1 MTLPRRVVLM
11 NGIHAIGCV
20 CVLALAAGT
29 WWGVIEPL
37 QQRSVELPKLRKSL
51 DRASER
57 CAELIRYNQEL
68 SARLVTGSRAVRAEE
83 ARGLLGETEL
93 ASIIAGKCAD
103 AKVALHAIEPAVPT
117 DKSDVAQREML
128 VRGRGRF
135 PAFHQVL
142 AALESE
148 SAYLQVLSVSIEGP
162 TPPLETDCKL
172 TWVVRCQ
179 APTAST
185 LLTGESL

>member
-1 MTLPRRVVLM
+1 MKLPPRPVLL
-11 NGIHAIGCV
+11 NGIHAAGGI
-20 CVLALAAGT
+20 CVLLLCAGA
-29 WWGVIEPL
+29 WWGVVVPL

-68 SARLVTGSRAVRAEE
+68 GARIVSGSRAVRAEE

-93 ASIIAGKCAD
+93 ASIIAGKCAE
-103 AKVALHAIEPAVPT
+103 ANISLQAIEPAAAAP
-117 DKSDVAQREML
+117 DSDVAQREML

-135 PAFHQVL
+135 PQFHRVL
-142 AALESE
+142 AALEGE
-148 SAYLQVLSVSIEGP
+148 SPYLQVLRVSVEGP
-162 TPPLETDCKL
+162 APPLETECKL

-179 APTAST
+179 APTAGPAMSGGP
-185 LLTGESL
+185 L